1 MDLGGDSFCLNFPAG
16 ELATPSALH
25 VTIHGHVDTML
36 VNKLVVRISRIF
48 PASRV
53 KSWGKTVQSMH
64 KAMAI
69 LNCFVLIRLSKLFH
83 RDHAHSGRTFTFL
96 PVSCFQRH

>member
-1 MDLGGDSFCLNFPAG
+1 MDLGVCLNFPAG

-25 VTIHGHVDTML
+25 VIFMTIHVDTML

-69 LNCFVLIRLSKLFH
+69 LNCFVLNKAQQVIPPRPRPLRKNLH
-83 RDHAHSGRTFTFL
+83 
-96 PVSCFQRH
+96 VSPS